1 MSSRWADACHS
12 ALYQPLQISIDAN
25 YASSSVTVRLLPSC
39 RLRCPAVRIVVVVD
53 TFFLQIAAFCVSA
66 LTGGTMFRLW
76 WRMNL
81 EMRRRVWKMYGWFSG
96 LMFFGSCFGALAW
109 AFHMQYDAALLL
121 PHPLFVTLSPGT
133 SY

>member
-1 MSSRWADACHS
+1 VLIC
-12 ALYQPLQISIDAN
+12 
-25 YASSSVTVRLLPSC
+25 
-39 RLRCPAVRIVVVVD
+39 IVAD
-53 TFFLQIAAFCVSA
+53 TFSAQIAAFCVSA

-81 EMRRRVWKMYGWFSG
+81 EMRRRAWKLYGWFSG

-109 AFHMQYDAALLL
+109 AVHMEYDAAFLSL
-121 PHPLFVTLSPGT
+121 HPLFVTLSPGT

>member
-12 ALYQPLQISIDAN
+12 ALYQPLQISIDAT

-81 EMRRRVWKMYGWFSG
+81 EMRRRVWKMYGWFLG
-96 LMFFGSCFGALAW
+96 LTCVGS
-109 AFHMQYDAALLL
+109 LLGEAQRAKQCSR
-121 PHPLFVTLSPGT
+121 V
-133 SY
+133 

>member
-39 RLRCPAVRIVVVVD
+39 RLRCLAVRIVVVVD

-66 LTGGTMFRLW
+66 LTGGTMFRAVVAHELGDASSGV
-76 WRMNL
+76 
-81 EMRRRVWKMYGWFSG
+81 EDVWM
-96 LMFFGSCFGALAW
+96 
-109 AFHMQYDAALLL
+109 
-121 PHPLFVTLSPGT
+121 V
-133 SY
+133 